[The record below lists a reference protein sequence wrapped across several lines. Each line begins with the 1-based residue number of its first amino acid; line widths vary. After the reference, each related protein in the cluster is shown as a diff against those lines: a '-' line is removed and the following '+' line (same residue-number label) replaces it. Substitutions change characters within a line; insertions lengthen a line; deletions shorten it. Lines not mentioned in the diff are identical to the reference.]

1 MSGTTTVEDLIE
13 ATAQAREVIRQ
24 AHEVVKDLRSAI
36 AEARRMQ
43 PELMRDWEGK
53 ARNVVQ
59 ELFMDQLPLFVES
72 ATKSLVDALGLMATC
87 LKCGQVWGC
96 VEKDSN
102 CPHCGYPI
110 GKRWAHQGYAAPPR
124 NSSVTDITP
133 PVDSSVINVT
143 CR

>member
-1 MSGTTTVEDLIE
+1 MSPARPGGPGNGHRGSASFCEVGAGPLLKTAATKERSAVSGTTTVEDLIE

-102 CPHCGYPI
+102 
-110 GKRWAHQGYAAPPR
+110 
-124 NSSVTDITP
+124 
-133 PVDSSVINVT
+133 
-143 CR
+143 